1 LLGSDAGE
9 RDMAGEATLYICWGL
24 FRTPRP
30 GHPCCNAYDALTA
43 AGLTPKLVRCY
54 GWGFLPSW
62 LNRSRGRRE
71 VRSLT
76 GKDWVPV
83 LVAADG
89 SVLAGSHAIASWA
102 VTTASV
108 R

>member
-1 LLGSDAGE
+1 
-9 RDMAGEATLYICWGL
+9 MAGEPTLYVCWGL

-30 GHPCCNAYDALTA
+30 GHPCRNAYDALTA
-43 AGLTPKLVRCY
+43 AGLTPNVVRCY
-54 GWGFLPSW
+54 GWGLLPSW

-71 VRSLT
+71 VRRLT

-89 SVLAGSHAIASWA
+89 SVIAGSRAITGWA
-102 VTTASV
+102 TTTA
-108 R
+108 